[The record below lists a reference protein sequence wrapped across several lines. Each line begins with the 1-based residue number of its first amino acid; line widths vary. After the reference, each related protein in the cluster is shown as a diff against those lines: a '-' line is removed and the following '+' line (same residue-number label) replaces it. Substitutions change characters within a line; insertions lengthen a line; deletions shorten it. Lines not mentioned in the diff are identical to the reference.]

1 MLDEIV
7 ILALA
12 IMFYKLISKER
23 RAMANKKGP
32 KNGSMNGE
40 EELFSS
46 LLTLGFLFETFHI
59 INTDIN
65 TDIDNDIDNNNN
77 NNNN

>member
-32 KNGSMNGE
+32 KNGE

-59 INTDIN
+59 INTDI
-65 TDIDNDIDNNNN
+65 DNNNN

>member
-46 LLTLGFLFETFHI
+46 LLTLGFMFETFHI

-65 TDIDNDIDNNNN
+65 NDIDNNNN